1 VDSLKDKK
9 YIDKSLDELSGNS
22 IDNYVYL
29 NSSIVHFSKY
39 YGVYSASSIPVPQL
53 LPLIHDLDSLG
64 NYGLGLDSQGW
75 PYISTLWGH
84 KHWAGTSG
92 GGHESVYFRN
102 YLYNYDADING
113 YATRNSDDDEN
124 WFADVGFQYEDEDDH
139 DISMFKS
146 NYWGADGI
154 TSRNEEDWIKLFPKG
169 FALFGIEHEDDIIIT
184 LLSKNGRGTS
194 EANQ

>member
-1 VDSLKDKK
+1 M
-9 YIDKSLDELSGNS
+9 
-22 IDNYVYL
+22 
-29 NSSIVHFSKY
+29 
-39 YGVYSASSIPVPQL
+39 PVPQL
-53 LPLIHDLDSLG
+53 IPLIHDLDSLA
-64 NYGLGLDSQGW
+64 NYGLGIDANGY

-84 KHWAGTSG
+84 KHWAGKSWG
-92 GGHESVYFRN
+92 GEDTYFKN
-102 YLYNYDADING
+102 FLYSYDPTPAVNG
-113 YATRNSDDDEN
+113 YQIVSNGDEN
-124 WFADVGFQYEDEDDH
+124 WFADLGYKYEDEDDH